1 MPAHSRA
8 RVLVYVCILY
18 KATSSLHNHRDFL
31 CETELL
37 TLNYSF
43 FYFLCWTF
51 GHRRTRLR
59 STNSTSYRLTWGVFD
74 LCINLRLLHTTCEL
88 ILTCMRRSTPCCF
101 RLCFCLFCFLSDCD
115 RRWGEIA
122 CRPEAA
128 WLLFFFLGNCL
139 CVLKG
144 TGNRPPPLWCL
155 TTWHTSRQ
163 PHYVPVYL
171 CNLSY
176 YGNIQLFFSSLT
188 ENLKT

>member
-8 RVLVYVCILY
+8 RVFVYVCILY
-18 KATSSLHNHRDFL
+18 KATSSQSSAFL
-31 CETELL
+31 VWDRTA
-37 TLNYSF
+37 YSQLQF
-43 FYFLCWTF
+43 LSFLCWTF

-74 LCINLRLLHTTCEL
+74 LCVNLRLLHTTCEL

-128 WLLFFFLGNCL
+128 WLFCFFLGNCL

-163 PHYVPVYL
+163 PHYVPLYL

-176 YGNIQLFFSSLT
+176 YGNLQLFLIPYR
-188 ENLKT
+188 KP

>member
-1 MPAHSRA
+1 MYTVQSNFFPPQSWGFPVWDRTAYSQ
-8 RVLVYVCILY
+8 LQ
-18 KATSSLHNHRDFL
+18 FL
-31 CETELL
+31 
-37 TLNYSF
+37 F
-43 FYFLCWTF
+43 FLCWTF

-88 ILTCMRRSTPCCF
+88 ILTCMRRSTACCF
-101 RLCFCLFCFLSDCD
+101 RLYFVCFVFWVTVTEGGVKLHADQKLHDSFV
-115 RRWGEIA
+115 
-122 CRPEAA
+122 
-128 WLLFFFLGNCL
+128 FFLRNCL

-163 PHYVPVYL
+163 PHYVPLYL

-176 YGNIQLFFSSLT
+176 YGNLQLFFHPLQKT
-188 ENLKT
+188 LKLNVGSGLWLD